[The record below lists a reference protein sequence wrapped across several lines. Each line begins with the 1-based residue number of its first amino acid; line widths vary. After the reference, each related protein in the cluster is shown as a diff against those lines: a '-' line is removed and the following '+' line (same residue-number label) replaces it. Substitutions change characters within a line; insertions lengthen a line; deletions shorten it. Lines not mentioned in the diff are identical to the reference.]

1 MWSYLLG
8 VKEISS
14 GSEKLLLPRE
24 NSWLSTTGAFP
35 RGWVQQL
42 WAVLPMANLSAEPEG
57 FWWAASMSGW
67 AQGQSLAGLWAVSV
81 WASWYHSGDFYF
93 IYLFNFKAA
102 LWLLQFCYRI
112 DPELYSVF
120 DPVLWPYSPVTC
132 NRQGRC
138 SLPVSVAVC
147 TGHYLLFQCVD
158 VSFTTSACLLPLLF
172 FSTDYKGSFTH
183 VTF

>member
-1 MWSYLLG
+1 MTEPYRG
-8 VKEISS
+8 
-14 GSEKLLLPRE
+14 
-24 NSWLSTTGAFP
+24 LSTWLGAAAMSCSAHGQP
-35 RGWVQQL
+35 QCWARG
-42 WAVLPMANLSAEPEG
+42 VLVGSIHVRVSSRTKSSRTLSCECVG
-57 FWWAASMSGW
+57 FLIPQWWF
-67 AQGQSLAGLWAVSV
+67 L
-81 WASWYHSGDFYF
+81 F
-93 IYLFNFKAA
+93 FNFKAA

-120 DPVLWPYSPVTC
+120 DSVLWQYSPVTC

-147 TGHYLLFQCVD
+147 TGHFLLFQCVD